1 MEVKMLVRKVVEPKE
16 GYQCEKCG
24 NTYPTSEEALQCE
37 SNPISPYKYEI
48 NAMVQFEFPLLYV
61 PPIGGEFKRKVFILR
76 GIVRKRRI
84 RGLPE
89 TDQSIHRFYRFPTH
103 ANVYLI
109 RIIDKERGLI
119 VLQTEDKILRKIRLV
134 KE

>member
-1 MEVKMLVRKVVEPKE
+1 MLVKEIVEPKE

-24 NTYPTSEEALQCE
+24 NAYSTLEEARQCE
-37 SNPISPYKYEI
+37 SNPISPFKYEI
-48 NAMVQFEFPLLYV
+48 NDMVQFEFPLLYV
-61 PPIGGEFKRKVFILR
+61 PPIAGQFKRRVFILR
-76 GIVRKRRI
+76 GIVRTRRV

-89 TDQSIHRFYRFPTH
+89 ADQLIHRFYRFPTH

-134 KE
+134 KA